1 MTVWR
6 YTAVEIQSAG
16 GSGGVGG
23 SEGLRGSDRRARRAG
38 ELACDCAADVRAALR
53 RIGLQVID
61 LRPVRSSRSGR
72 LSHAGRLSWWHEAR
86 RSLLGSAQRYF
97 RGRRQHQRAELY
109 DSLATM
115 LSSGLPLLEA
125 VGTVIG
131 TTKRKTSFRGSA
143 LRSML
148 VNIREQL
155 RSGSSL
161 AQAMSEHPSWYEG
174 SEIAMVQAGQHSGT
188 LPEVLRSVAQR
199 HERSG
204 ELSHKLISA
213 LAYPSIVAMVGLGVV
228 VFLSTKTLPDLTQV
242 LADAD
247 IETPALTAK
256 VMAFGQFLAGYW
268 LAIVLILFGL
278 IAMVVVAAGAAA
290 RGGVE
295 LPRWLR
301 GLSPKVLRRM
311 AVARLALQLAQLLR
325 SGVPMVEALRVL
337 APTATGHLGR
347 RLLDAADHVE
357 RGEEVSA
364 ALDDDHW
371 FDPEFRRLLEIGQAS
386 GELDVLLERIGHRY
400 ARQANRLID
409 RLATLLEPCVILT
422 LAVLVGMVVMSAV
435 LPLLRMQEV
444 L

>member
-6 YTAVEIQSAG
+6 YTAVGMQRAAG
-16 GSGGVGG
+16 T
-23 SEGLRGSDRRARRAG
+23 DRRARRIG
-38 ELACDCAADVRAALR
+38 ELAGECAADVRAALR

-61 LRPVRSSRSGR
+61 LRPVRSSRTGR
-72 LSHAGRLSWWHEAR
+72 SNHAGSLSWWHEAR
-86 RSLLGSAQRYF
+86 RSLLGSAHRYF
-97 RGRRQHQRAELY
+97 RGRRRHQRAELY

-125 VGTVIG
+125 VDTLIG
-131 TTKRKTSFRGSA
+131 TTTRSTRFMGHFRGSA
-143 LRSML
+143 LRFML

-161 AQAMSEHPSWYEG
+161 AQAMSEHPSWFEG

-247 IETPALTAK
+247 IETPALTAQ

-268 LAIVLILFGL
+268 LAIVLVLFGL

-290 RGGVE
+290 RWGVE

-301 GLSPKVLRRM
+301 RLSPKVLRRM
-311 AVARLALQLAQLLR
+311 AVARLSLQLAQLLR

-337 APTATGHLGR
+337 APTTSGGGALGSSLDR
-347 RLLDAADHVE
+347 RLLAAADHVE
-357 RGEEVSA
+357 RGEELSA
-364 ALDDDHW
+364 ALDDEHW

-409 RLATLLEPCVILT
+409 RLATLLEPCVILA
-422 LAVLVGMVVMSAV
+422 LAMLVGMVVMAAV

>member
-6 YTAVEIQSAG
+6 YTAVEMHS
-16 GSGGVGG
+16 SG
-23 SEGLRGSDRRARRAG
+23 GSDRRARRIG
-38 ELACDCAADVRAALR
+38 ELAGECAADVRAALR

-61 LRPVRSSRSGR
+61 LRPVRSSRADHLR
-72 LSHAGRLSWWHEAR
+72 HAGRLSWWHEAR

-97 RGRRQHQRAELY
+97 RGRRRHQRAELF

-115 LSSGLPLLEA
+115 LASGLPLLEA
-125 VGTVIG
+125 VDTLIG
-131 TTKRKTSFRGSA
+131 TTTRKRSA
-143 LRSML
+143 LRFML

-161 AQAMSEHPSWYEG
+161 AQAMSNHPSWFEG

-188 LPEVLRSVAQR
+188 LPDVLTAVAQR

-268 LAIVLILFGL
+268 LAIVLVLLAL
-278 IAMVVVAAGAAA
+278 IAMVVVAAGAGA
-290 RGGVE
+290 RYRIE
-295 LPRWLR
+295 LPWWLR
-301 GLSPKVLRRM
+301 GLSPKVVRRM
-311 AVARLALQLAQLLR
+311 AVARLSSQLAELLR

-357 RGEEVSA
+357 RGEELSA
-364 ALDDDHW
+364 ALDDEHW

-386 GELDVLLERIGHRY
+386 GELDVLLQRIGHRY

-409 RLATLLEPCVILT
+409 RLATLLEPCVILA
-422 LAVLVGMVVMSAV
+422 LAMLVGMVVMAAV
-435 LPLLRMQEV
+435 LPLLRLQEV

>member
-16 GSGGVGG
+16 GSGDSGSSGG
-23 SEGLRGSDRRARRAG
+23 RARRAG
-38 ELACDCAADVRAALR
+38 ELAGECAADVRAALR

-61 LRPVRSSRSGR
+61 LHPIRSSRADR
-72 LSHAGRLSWWHEAR
+72 LRHAGRLSWWDEAR
-86 RSLLGSAQRYF
+86 RSLLGSAQRYC
-97 RGRRQHQRAELY
+97 RGRRRHQRAELF
-109 DSLATM
+109 DSVATM
-115 LSSGLPLLEA
+115 LASGLPLLEA
-125 VGTVIG
+125 VDTVIG
-131 TTKRKTSFRGSA
+131 TTKGSTRFVGNFRGSS

-161 AQAMSEHPSWYEG
+161 AQAMSNHPSWFEVA
-174 SEIAMVQAGQHSGT
+174 EIAMVQAGQHSGT

-204 ELSHKLISA
+204 ELSHKLTSA

-268 LAIVLILFGL
+268 LAIVLVLFGL

-290 RGGVE
+290 PYGVE
-295 LPRWLR
+295 LPRWLQA
-301 GLSPKVLRRM
+301 LSPKVLRRM
-311 AVARLALQLAQLLR
+311 AVARLSLQLAQLLR

-357 RGEEVSA
+357 RGEELSA
-364 ALDDDHW
+364 ALDDEHW

-386 GELDVLLERIGHRY
+386 GELDVLLQRIGHRY

-409 RLATLLEPCVILT
+409 RLATLLEPCVILA
-422 LAVLVGMVVMSAV
+422 LAMLVGIVVMAAV
-435 LPLLRMQEV
+435 LPLLRLQEV